1 MLTEVLSQQTK
12 WLNTTL
18 LSVLLTLGIEMEVT
32 VSLED
37 LKEDQLIQLQ
47 VVAEL
52 FRMRLTLVNSYQR
65 DKRLSVMTPLR
76 IGSLYLLMVMSAS
89 QSVEKMSLS

>member
-65 DKRLSVMTPLR
+65 DKRLSVMTP
-76 IGSLYLLMVMSAS
+76 
-89 QSVEKMSLS
+89 

>member
-1 MLTEVLSQQTK
+1 MPRALTEVLSQQTK

-18 LSVLLTLGIEMEVT
+18 LSVLLTLGIEMEVI

-37 LKEDQLIQLQ
+37 LQEDQLIQLQ

-65 DKRLSVMTPLR
+65 DKHLSVMTPLR
-76 IGSLYLLMVMSAS
+76 IDSLYLLMVMSAS
-89 QSVEKMSLS
+89 Q